1 MRESCI
7 EPSLHCGKSSQPR
20 KQGGMSRPPLTFAS
34 LRPIVLPAERG
45 TLKSLGGSARRREP
59 PSREHR
65 GERLRQGALR
75 HGATSHNQGDG
86 PWQLLASLSTR
97 TKPTIIP
104 QDGAAISIRPITR
117 TSARCTWSS
126 PWWRGPSVECCPL
139 ACGWNSSSLVC
150 KYFLNPHA
158 YDVFTTAHGLIMI
171 FFMVMPA
178 LIGGFGNWM
187 VPLMIGAPDMAFPRM
202 NNISFWLLPASF
214 TLLLTSLTMPG
225 EAGTSGAGTGVDAL
239 CAVVD

>member
-86 PWQLLASLSTR
+86 PWQLLASLAFR
-97 TKPTIIP
+97 RKAPAG
-104 QDGAAISIRPITR
+104 D
-117 TSARCTWSS
+117 S
-126 PWWRGPSVECCPL
+126 PWGEGATTLEWTLPSPPPFHQFETLPRVVSPDL
-139 ACGWNSSSLVC
+139 GLPSLERQSDSVP
-150 KYFLNPHA
+150 YLDEFDA
-158 YDVFTTAHGLIMI
+158 DGLIS
-171 FFMVMPA
+171 
-178 LIGGFGNWM
+178 
-187 VPLMIGAPDMAFPRM
+187 D
-202 NNISFWLLPASF
+202 LLPPEKS
-214 TLLLTSLTMPG
+214 
-225 EAGTSGAGTGVDAL
+225 DR
-239 CAVVD
+239 

>member
-1 MRESCI
+1 MSASHELQVKAQGSEMLPRAAMLADI
-7 EPSLHCGKSSQPR
+7 PSKITTTPT
-20 KQGGMSRPPLTFAS
+20 PN
-34 LRPIVLPAERG
+34 VLPAERG

-117 TSARCTWSS
+117 TSARCIWSS

-150 KYFLNPHA
+150 KYFLIPTPTMSSPLR
-158 YDVFTTAHGLIMI
+158 TTA
-171 FFMVMPA
+171 
-178 LIGGFGNWM
+178 GGCERRADEYG
-187 VPLMIGAPDMAFPRM
+187 
-202 NNISFWLLPASF
+202 S
-214 TLLLTSLTMPG
+214 
-225 EAGTSGAGTGVDAL
+225 
-239 CAVVD
+239 